1 MNDKEW
7 LEDSRK
13 IPDEVMSYVRKM
25 AVYAVIEKR
34 ESPETVA
41 KIFNITRYC
50 IYKWIRIYNEKGYDG
65 LNTLKAPGA
74 EPIVTEGLDDWIKE
88 TVLNKTP
95 LDFGYKSHLWTSLI
109 IAQLLEK
116 QFGVEVCDDTVSLHL
131 KTMGLS
137 YQKPCYFDKK
147 RDEKEVE
154 YFVSIKFPKIKR
166 LAVKLNADIAFEDET
181 GVKINAHSGRTWGL
195 KGKTPVILVSTQ
207 RDSINVSSAIT
218 PKGKMQYSI
227 SEGTIDS
234 EQFIKFLNQLIQERE
249 NPLILFV
256 DRASYHRSKEVREFV
271 KVNRKKLRIY
281 FLPRY
286 APDFNPDEQVWNEIK
301 NNRLNKQT
309 IQNKSDLKE
318 KLKSELASLQK
329 DFNRIVSFFKL
340 DNTKYAFE
348 TV

>member
-1 MNDKEW
+1 MNDKAW
-7 LEDSRK
+7 LEDGRK
-13 IPDEVMSYVRKM
+13 IPDEVMSYLRKM
-25 AVYAVIEKR
+25 AVYSVIEKG

-41 KIFNITRYC
+41 RIFNFTRYC
-50 IYKWIRIYNEKGYDG
+50 IYKWIKTYNEKGYEG

-95 LDFGYKSHLWTSLI
+95 LDFGYESNLWTSLI
-109 IAQLLEK
+109 IAQLLKK

-131 KTMGLS
+131 NAMGLS

-147 RDEKEVE
+147 RDEKEIE
-154 YFVSIKFPKIKR
+154 YFINVKFPKINR
-166 LAVKLNADIAFEDET
+166 LAIKLNADIAFEDES
-181 GVKINAHSGRTWGL
+181 GIKINAHSGRTWGL
-195 KGKTPVILVSTQ
+195 RGKTPVISVSTQ
-207 RDSINVSSAIT
+207 RDSINVLSTVTA
-218 PKGKMQYSI
+218 KGKMQYSL
-227 SEGTIDS
+227 SEKTIDS
-234 EQFIKFLNQLIQERE
+234 ERFIKFLNQLIKNRT
-249 NPLILFV
+249 NPLIIFV
-256 DRASYHRSKEVREFV
+256 DKVSFHHSKEVRDFV
-271 KVNRKKLRIY
+271 KANRSKLRIY

-329 DFNRIVSFFKL
+329 NTTRIISFFKL
-340 DNTKYAFE
+340 DNTKYAFG
-348 TV
+348 TT